1 MKEVIKQARN
11 PVKNR
16 IIPPEIVEKYHKKLE
31 SFADDITRI
40 LDEEKHE
47 RELAK
52 LENQANR
59 VENLLK
65 GSDNQQRTW
74 FQTKKERKDEK
85 GCQQI
90 IINYSQKFLYPFFNF
105 FFNYFFFKP
114 AINNLQL
121 TKSKKFFIEINFKL

>member
-1 MKEVIKQARN
+1 MIKQARN

-16 IIPPEIVEKYHKKLE
+16 IIPPDIIEKYYKKLE

-59 VENLLK
+59 MENLLK
-65 GSDNQQRTW
+65 GSEGQTRTW

-85 GCQQI
+85 GFKIYFQF
-90 IINYSQKFLYPFFNF
+90 KVEKTKKNF
-105 FFNYFFFKP
+105 FQ
-114 AINNLQL
+114 I
-121 TKSKKFFIEINFKL
+121 FIIFLL